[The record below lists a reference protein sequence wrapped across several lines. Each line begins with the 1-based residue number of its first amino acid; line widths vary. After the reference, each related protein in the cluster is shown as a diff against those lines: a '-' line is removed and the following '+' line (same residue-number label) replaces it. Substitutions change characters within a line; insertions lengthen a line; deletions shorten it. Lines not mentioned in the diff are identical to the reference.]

1 MLMQY
6 DDDVLHNAS
15 IKIDGSGDKE
25 FKNALTTYLRQR
37 IGEHKIKKFKF
48 TDSRKDNLIQL
59 ADMVVGAIARSYS
72 DTRKDAYRWLD
83 VLKRRDKIKS
93 IWNFK

>member
-1 MLMQY
+1 MQY
-6 DDDVLHNAS
+6 DDDVLQNAS

-25 FKNALTTYLRQR
+25 FKKALTAYLRQR

-48 TDSRKDNLIQL
+48 SDSRKDNLIQL

-72 DTRKDAYRWLD
+72 ETRKDADRWLNM
-83 VLKRRDKIKS
+83 LNQRGKIKNV
-93 IWNFK
+93 WNFK